1 MLPHLLLF
9 LLPLLWRVALR
20 RPGVDG
26 RDLGLE
32 RRVDEPVA
40 REERFGRELG
50 RHDYRIEG
58 LAAAACACG
67 QKKRLA
73 NKIA

>member
-1 MLPHLLLF
+1 MLPSLLLL
-9 LLPLLWRVALR
+9 LLPLLRRVAFR

-40 REERFGRELG
+40 REQRLLVELWG
-50 RHDYRIEG
+50 HDYRAEG
-58 LAAAACACG
+58 LAAAACDG
-67 QKKRLA
+67 GMG
-73 NKIA
+73 